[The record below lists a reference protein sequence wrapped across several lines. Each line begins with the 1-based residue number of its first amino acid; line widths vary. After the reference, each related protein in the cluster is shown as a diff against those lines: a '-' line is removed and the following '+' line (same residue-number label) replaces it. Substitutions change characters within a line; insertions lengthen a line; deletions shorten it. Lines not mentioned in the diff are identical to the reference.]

1 MGVGDSINMNTMR
14 VIDKVLLKPLGTDFS
29 GICVAQYME
38 IRLSS
43 GWNQN
48 QGSLGVR

>member
-1 MGVGDSINMNTMR
+1 MGVGDSINLNTMR
-14 VIDKVLLKPLGTDFS
+14 VLGKVLLKPLGTDFL
-29 GICVAQYME
+29 GICMAQYTE
-38 IRLSS
+38 ISLSS